1 MQSPFLILVFEEK
14 VQGEASSR
22 WEIGQ
27 LTGLGADNFLRCMRL
42 KRGNSWRYPNNADPI
57 KDILKVIYSSPRTAI
72 FLSSVS
78 PN

>member
-1 MQSPFLILVFEEK
+1 
-14 VQGEASSR
+14 
-22 WEIGQ
+22 
-27 LTGLGADNFLRCMRL
+27 L